1 MKSKITVRQ
10 KKFDFSN
17 TPKYFYSDSK
27 LITHFFNAL
36 SSTFP
41 PGEEFFVR
49 SVRRFRKND
58 NSDLEKDISG
68 FIGQEAWHS
77 MAHETLNKYAEF
89 HNVPL
94 LKWDSRIEKL
104 LTTVEKKITPK
115 MCLAITVALEHYTAS
130 MGNELLNNNKWL
142 DGFAEPYNELLKW
155 HATEEVEHRNVA
167 YDVYVREGNDYLL
180 KTSVMIGA
188 SIIFWI
194 LISYMTC
201 DLFFK
206 DKDMSKL
213 TKIYE
218 FLYGVN
224 QLIGHKGFVTN
235 ILKDIPM
242 YFKPSFHPSQ
252 MN

>member
-155 HATEEVEHRNVA
+155 FEGLWSRPQAHDYKTVA
-167 YDVYVREGNDYLL
+167 DGNGEKNRIPFKQYLIDEIKKILDSL
-180 KTSVMIGA
+180 K
-188 SIIFWI
+188 
-194 LISYMTC
+194 
-201 DLFFK
+201 
-206 DKDMSKL
+206 
-213 TKIYE
+213 
-218 FLYGVN
+218 
-224 QLIGHKGFVTN
+224 
-235 ILKDIPM
+235 
-242 YFKPSFHPSQ
+242 
-252 MN
+252 